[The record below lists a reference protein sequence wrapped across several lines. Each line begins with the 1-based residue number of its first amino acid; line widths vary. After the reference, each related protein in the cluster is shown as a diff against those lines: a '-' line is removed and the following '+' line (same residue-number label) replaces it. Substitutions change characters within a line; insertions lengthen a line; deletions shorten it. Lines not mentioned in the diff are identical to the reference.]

1 MKTRFL
7 ALILPVFLLI
17 ALPVYALDL
26 DSARNQGLVGERLDG
41 YVGVVKDA
49 PGVSALVADI
59 NAKRKAEYQKISA
72 KNGKAVDI
80 VGKIAAETI
89 IAKLKPGHYYQGPDG
104 GWKKK

>member
-1 MKTRFL
+1 MKARFF

-17 ALPVYALDL
+17 ALPVFALDL
-26 DSARNQGLVGERLDG
+26 DSARDQGLVGERLDG

-49 PGVSALVADI
+49 PGVSALVAEI

-72 KNGKAVDI
+72 KNGQPVDVVAKLAAPKI
-80 VGKIAAETI
+80 V
-89 IAKLKPGHYYQGPDG
+89 AKLKPGHYYQGPDG